1 MQKVPVP
8 GMSKDGMEKHE
19 LEIIGLKHPH
29 EQLSAVRLDLL
40 DHHLFHSFTDD
51 SCERGVFFFLLS
63 LTVLH
68 SADQDYLFGFLKT
81 FLSTST

>member
-51 SCERGVFFFLLS
+51 SCERRVFFLPFEP
-63 LTVLH
+63 H
-68 SADQDYLFGFLKT
+68 SFALCGPRLFVGFP
-81 FLSTST
+81 